1 MKWNKLITRKMTE
14 DEVEW
19 YGDKYDFMWDGTL
32 PELDEKVLVTF
43 PLSSG
48 KFVDTYIDTW
58 EEIGDGVGFENTDE
72 DVIYWMEIPQ
82 YNGELDDQEEQ

>member
-14 DEVEW
+14 DEVEI

-32 PELDEKVLVTF
+32 PELGEKVLVTF
-43 PLSSG
+43 PLPSG

-58 EEIGDGVGFENTDE
+58 EEMGDGLGFEDTDE
-72 DVIYWMEIPQ
+72 DVIYWTELPKFE
-82 YNGELDDQEEQ
+82 GE

>member
-14 DEVEW
+14 DEVEF

-32 PELDEKVLVTF
+32 PDIGEEVLVTV

-58 EEIGDGVGFENTDE
+58 EEIGDGVGFENTDN
-72 DVIYWMEIPQ
+72 DVIYWMELPK
-82 YNGELDDQEEQ
+82 YNGELDD

>member
-14 DEVEW
+14 DEVEI

-32 PELDEKVLVTF
+32 PELGEKVLVTF
-43 PLSSG
+43 PLPSG

-58 EEIGDGVGFENTDE
+58 EEIGDGVGFEDTDE
-72 DVIYWMEIPQ
+72 DVIYWTELPKFE
-82 YNGELDDQEEQ
+82 GE